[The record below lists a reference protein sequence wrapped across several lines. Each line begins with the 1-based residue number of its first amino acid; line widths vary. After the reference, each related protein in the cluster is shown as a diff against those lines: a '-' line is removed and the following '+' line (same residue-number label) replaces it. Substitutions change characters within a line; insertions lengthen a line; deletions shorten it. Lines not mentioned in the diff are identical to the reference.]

1 MQNRKRLKD
10 DDIADVALNI
20 VDDLVRAG
28 LCPNCT
34 DTDDSTEFV
43 VQDTIRRHLE
53 KEFGYPFREGD
64 DYYTLDALGN
74 LHHSVWDEQSESL
87 HDQNP
92 NKVYY
97 NPIHSENGIWLEEI
111 GGSDE

>member
-1 MQNRKRLKD
+1 MRNRKTLKN

-20 VDDLVRAG
+20 VDDLVKVG

-34 DTDDSTEFV
+34 DTDDSSEYDM
-43 VQDTIRRHLE
+43 QDIIRQRLQL
-53 KEFGYPFREGD
+53 EFGYPFREGD
-64 DYYTLDALGN
+64 DYYTLDAIGH
-74 LHHSVWDEQSESL
+74 LHHSVWDEQSEEI

-97 NPIHSENGIWLEEI
+97 NPIHMENGIWLEEI
-111 GGSDE
+111 RESDE